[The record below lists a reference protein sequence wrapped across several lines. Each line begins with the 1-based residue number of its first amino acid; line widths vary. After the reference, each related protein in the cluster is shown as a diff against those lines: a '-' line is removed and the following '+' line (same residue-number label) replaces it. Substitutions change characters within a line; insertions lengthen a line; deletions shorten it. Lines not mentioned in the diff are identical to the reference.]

1 MNRRG
6 IRTVATVALLTTVV
20 GLGHAPA
27 GAVTSGAAISGSMT
41 LSPSSGRVPTTFTA
55 SVEFPYTDPAS
66 GRVTYYPCDSSKTIT
81 LSWDGTPISSTLTGT
96 TPQDAAVGGHSV
108 TVDCT
113 PAFPPGAA
121 PPPFGHAASRFVV
134 DPPPTTT
141 TTTTTSTVPSTTAP
155 TTTTTTPGTTATTAP
170 ASSSA
175 TTTSS
180 TATTTTTDTTLPG
193 DTVPTT
199 SSRAGRGVELD
210 RSASPPGGIV
220 AAVGNGCDP
229 DAKVTLL
236 IGAREVGE
244 SVADHTG
251 HFEAK
256 LDLPDLDVGRY
267 LVRARCG
274 PTLTT
279 TLDIVLAS
287 RVDRATST
295 LLVLVFFV
303 LLGAALARRQLVLV
317 GPGPHGEG
325 QP

>member
-1 MNRRG
+1 
-6 IRTVATVALLTTVV
+6 
-20 GLGHAPA
+20 
-27 GAVTSGAAISGSMT
+27 
-41 LSPSSGRVPTTFTA
+41 
-55 SVEFPYTDPAS
+55 
-66 GRVTYYPCDSSKTIT
+66 
-81 LSWDGTPISSTLTGT
+81 TGT

-134 DPPPTTT
+134 DPPPTT
-141 TTTTTSTVPSTTAP
+141 

-244 SVADHTG
+244 SV
-251 HFEAK
+251 
-256 LDLPDLDVGRY
+256 
-267 LVRARCG
+267 
-274 PTLTT
+274 
-279 TLDIVLAS
+279 
-287 RVDRATST
+287 
-295 LLVLVFFV
+295 
-303 LLGAALARRQLVLV
+303 
-317 GPGPHGEG
+317 
-325 QP
+325 